1 MRFPLEP
8 LPEQDFQRYSCF
20 FMWNSIIFILMFF
33 SFFIPNKVYVKCLLI
48 MNVLKSIYLFFVSHI
63 YFLFFMAFLLQVAET
78 GVTGTFRSETLNEWL
93 QKHNPSQ
100 LEFKRA
106 VSNFTSN
113 ILIYLFIP
121 SYSSREL
128 FLTLPSHV
136 FIH

>member
-1 MRFPLEP
+1 MFINYE
-8 LPEQDFQRYSCF
+8 CF
-20 FMWNSIIFILMFF
+20 KIDIFIFCFTHL
-33 SFFIPNKVYVKCLLI
+33 FFI
-48 MNVLKSIYLFFVSHI
+48 
-63 YFLFFMAFLLQVAET
+63 FMAFLLQVAET

>member
-1 MRFPLEP
+1 
-8 LPEQDFQRYSCF
+8 
-20 FMWNSIIFILMFF
+20 MFF

-48 MNVLKSIYLFFVSHI
+48 MNVLKSIYLFFVSFI

-113 ILIYLFIP
+113 ILIY
-121 SYSSREL
+121 S
-128 FLTLPSHV
+128 
-136 FIH
+136 FIHSFIHPYMHLHSLMVSCFHSFIDF